1 MAQSSGLED
10 ILERIAESKKDLDQ
24 TENGDN
30 QVVNDDV
37 PLRDRKFTKEE
48 LGELEKQTWIEMKD
62 MIFET
67 DPSILDYLTYHC
79 KRWRQTKKGAL
90 SDEYNRLKYDGSAR
104 ARSTTGQYPPQSQ
117 AGSSGHQGPNAM
129 RLSSQ

>member
-24 TENGDN
+24 TENGGDN
-30 QVVNDDV
+30 HQVVNDDDV

-79 KRWRQTKKGAL
+79 KRWR
-90 SDEYNRLKYDGSAR
+90 
-104 ARSTTGQYPPQSQ
+104 
-117 AGSSGHQGPNAM
+117 
-129 RLSSQ
+129 

>member
-24 TENGDN
+24 TENGCDN

-79 KRWRQTKKGAL
+79 KRWR
-90 SDEYNRLKYDGSAR
+90 
-104 ARSTTGQYPPQSQ
+104 
-117 AGSSGHQGPNAM
+117 
-129 RLSSQ
+129 

>member
-10 ILERIAESKKDLDQ
+10 ILERIAESKRELDNSAAAAEMISEKDNH
-24 TENGDN
+24 TKAAAE
-30 QVVNDDV
+30 DV

-48 LGELEKQTWIEMKD
+48 LSELEKQTWIEMKD

-79 KRWRQTKKGAL
+79 KRWR
-90 SDEYNRLKYDGSAR
+90 
-104 ARSTTGQYPPQSQ
+104 
-117 AGSSGHQGPNAM
+117 
-129 RLSSQ
+129 

>member
-30 QVVNDDV
+30 HQVVNDDV

-79 KRWRQTKKGAL
+79 KRWR
-90 SDEYNRLKYDGSAR
+90 
-104 ARSTTGQYPPQSQ
+104 
-117 AGSSGHQGPNAM
+117 
-129 RLSSQ
+129 